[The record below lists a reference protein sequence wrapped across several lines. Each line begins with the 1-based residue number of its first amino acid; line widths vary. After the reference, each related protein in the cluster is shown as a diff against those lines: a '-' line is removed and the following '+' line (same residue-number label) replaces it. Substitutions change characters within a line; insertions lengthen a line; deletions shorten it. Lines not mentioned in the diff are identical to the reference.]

1 MTAFQPTQDTFAFP
15 QSEVAVQLPERS
27 LEQKIE
33 SAVQTITA
41 LIEQGWHP
49 VVAWSS
55 GIT

>member
-1 MTAFQPTQDTFAFP
+1 MTAFQPIQDTFAFP

-33 SAVQTITA
+33 GAVQAITA
-41 LIEQGWHP
+41 LIGQGWHP
-49 VVAWSS
+49 IVAWNG